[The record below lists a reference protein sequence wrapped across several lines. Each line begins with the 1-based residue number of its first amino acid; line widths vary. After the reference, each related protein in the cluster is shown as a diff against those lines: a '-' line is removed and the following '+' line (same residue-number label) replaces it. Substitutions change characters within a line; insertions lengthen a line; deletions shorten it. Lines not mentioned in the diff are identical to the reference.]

1 MQGLMICDGR
11 AKKSKHCFNPY
22 FFLSPSTMK
31 TYALTGFFVNM
42 DIVKFDPKPVSRFLY
57 QCVFVF

>member
-57 QCVFVF
+57 